1 MAENNFSELLEDE
14 WYIVRYSGEIP
25 EIAYNSAIYFLTRA
39 KDGPRQN
46 LSEEQVTF
54 LQKAAMDRYRE
65 IVLRDLYHEN
75 HGKSIYR
82 GIKRS
87 MENYQRMCRFCA
99 RQGLHGDDIRMETAH
114 QLLHFLRRE
123 IEEVVKKGNRASII
137 NCSREELYRFVSDL
151 KVDPEL
157 EIREEL
163 DLLFASSS

>member
-1 MAENNFSELLEDE
+1 MAENNFPELLEDE

-39 KDGPRQN
+39 KDGPRRK
-46 LSEEQVTF
+46 LSGEQVTF

-87 MENYQRMCRFCA
+87 IENYQRMCRFCS
-99 RQGLHGDDIRMETAH
+99 RQGLRGDDIRLETAR
-114 QLLHFLRRE
+114 QLLLFLRRE
-123 IEEVVKKGNRASII
+123 IEEVVRKGSRASII
-137 NCSREELYRFVSDL
+137 NCSREELYQFFSDL
-151 KVDPEL
+151 DVDPGP
-157 EIREEL
+157 EIREGL
-163 DLLFASSS
+163 DLLFALSS

>member
-1 MAENNFSELLEDE
+1 MAENNFPELLEDE

-39 KDGPRQN
+39 QDGPRQE
-46 LSEEQVTF
+46 LSKEQVNF

-87 MENYQRMCRFCA
+87 MENYQRMCRFCS
-99 RQGLHGDDIRMETAH
+99 RQGLCCDDIRLETAN
-114 QLLHFLRRE
+114 QLLLFLRRE
-123 IEEVVKKGNRASII
+123 IEEVVGKGSRASII
-137 NCSREELYRFVSDL
+137 NCSREELCRFASDL
-151 KVDPEL
+151 EVEPGPEIL
-157 EIREEL
+157 EDL